1 MATSRSE
8 NPTDRLIKTQIPLEY
23 AHQLHSAIYQDAAI
37 LQQCWL
43 PFIGDGAL
51 FVPSHPVRP
60 WLSDDLPSQILL
72 LRLPNTQHYC
82 LHARIVMILPA
93 GTGPQGRGGYL
104 MLLQQIPDRFHQAI
118 ADILASLKA
127 GEAQERVRNQLP
139 FTNLPEWL
147 LCCADND
154 SVFKL
159 Q

>member
-1 MATSRSE
+1 MATSRRD
-8 NPTDRLIKTQIPLEY
+8 NPTDRLTQTQKPLPC
-23 AHQLHSAIYQDAAI
+23 AHQFHSAIYQDAAI

-60 WLSDDLPSQILL
+60 WLSQELPSQVLL
-72 LRLPNTQHYC
+72 VCLPNSKHYC
-82 LHARIVMILPA
+82 LHARIAMILPA
-93 GTGPQGRGGYL
+93 GTGPMGRGGYL
-104 MLLQQIPDRFHQAI
+104 MLLQQVPDRFHQAI
-118 ADILASLKA
+118 AEILASVKA
-127 GEAQERVRNQLP
+127 GAACDKEHNRQP